1 MSLEKDKHHTMK
13 HILVVFTG
21 GTIGSSASDGTIKPS
36 ESAPFKLLGE
46 FQWRFPEAAKD
57 IAFESIEPIRMLSEN
72 LAPAAW
78 PIIIEAIEA
87 KQPERYD
94 GVIVT
99 HGTDTLAY
107 TAAAL
112 SFYFHGLKVPLLMVS
127 SDYPLDHPKA
137 NGLDNFHC
145 AVDFIR
151 EIKDPGV
158 FVPYRNQGQTLQV
171 HRGARLAS
179 SLQLS
184 GDFFSVQG
192 QSYLEYD
199 GGRFIGTGMPAFE
212 RQAELPKLK
221 PLFSDRILMIRP
233 YPGLDYAHFSL
244 DGVDAVLH
252 DLYHSGTA
260 CSTLQWGDNHS
271 LLAFIKRCR
280 QQGVKLYLAPARQSP
295 DAYESARCLLDAG
308 AEMIWNLSIEAA
320 YVKLALAYGNFQE
333 GQDIAAFL
341 AVDMAGEHVH

>member
-1 MSLEKDKHHTMK
+1 MK

-21 GTIGSSASDGTIKPS
+21 GTIGSSASEGTIKPS

-46 FQWRFPEAAKD
+46 FQRRFSETAKD
-57 IAFESIEPIRMLSEN
+57 IAFESIEPVRLLSEN

-87 KQPERYD
+87 KQPDRYD

-107 TAAAL
+107 SAAAFG
-112 SFYFHGLKVPLLMVS
+112 FYFHGLKVPLLLVS
-127 SDYPLDHPKA
+127 SDYPLDHPEA

-151 EIKDPGV
+151 EINEPGV
-158 FVPYRNQGQTLQV
+158 FVPYRNQCQTVQV

-184 GDFFSVQG
+184 GDFVSVQG
-192 QSYLEYD
+192 QSYMAYE
-199 GGRFIGTGMPAFE
+199 GGRFIRSGLSAFE
-212 RQAELPKLK
+212 RQAALPGLK
-221 PLFSDRILMIRP
+221 ALFSNRILMIRP
-233 YPGLDYAHFSL
+233 YPGLDYGHFSV

-260 CSTLQWGDNHS
+260 CSTLQWGENHS

-280 QQGVKLYLAPARQSP
+280 QQGVKVYLAPARKSP
-295 DAYESARCLLDAG
+295 DAYESTRFLLDAG

-320 YVKLALAYGNFQE
+320 YVKLALAYGNFQD
-333 GQDIAAFL
+333 GRGISAFL
-341 AVDMAGEHVH
+341 AADIAGEHVYSNSPMSLS

>member
-1 MSLEKDKHHTMK
+1 MK

-21 GTIGSSASDGTIKPS
+21 GTIGSAASAGTIKPS
-36 ESAPFKLLGE
+36 ASAPFKLLSE
-46 FQWRFPEAAKD
+46 FERRFPEAAED
-57 IAFESIEPIRMLSEN
+57 IAFDPIEPIRLLSEN

-78 PIIIEAIEA
+78 PVMIEAIEA
-87 KQPERYD
+87 KQPDRYD

-112 SFYFHGLKVPLLMVS
+112 SFYFHGLKVPLLLVS
-127 SDYPLDHPKA
+127 SDYPLDHPQA

-151 EIKDPGV
+151 EIKEAGV
-158 FVPYRNQGQTLQV
+158 FVSYRNQGQTLQV
-171 HRGARLAS
+171 HRGTRLAS

-184 GDFFSVQG
+184 GDFVSVRG
-192 QSYLEYD
+192 QSYMEYA

-212 RQAELPKLK
+212 RQAELPELK

-233 YPGLDYAHFSL
+233 YPGLDYAHFSV

-260 CSTLQWGDNHS
+260 CSTRQWGDNHS
-271 LLAFIKRCR
+271 LLAFIERCR
-280 QQGVKLYLAPARQSP
+280 RQGVKVYLAPARQSP
-295 DAYESARCLLDAG
+295 DAYESTRFLLDAG
-308 AEMIWNLSIEAA
+308 AEMIWNMSIEAA
-320 YVKLALAYGNFQE
+320 YVKLALAYGNFQAE
-333 GQDIAAFL
+333 QDIAAFL
-341 AVDMAGEHVH
+341 ATDSAGEHV

>member
-1 MSLEKDKHHTMK
+1 MK

-21 GTIGSSASDGTIKPS
+21 GTIGSSASEGTIKLS
-36 ESAPFKLLGE
+36 ASAPFKLLGE
-46 FQWRFPEAAKD
+46 FERRFPEKAGE
-57 IAFESIEPIRMLSEN
+57 IAFDSIEPIRLLSEN

-94 GVIVT
+94 GVVVT

-107 TAAAL
+107 SAAAL
-112 SFYFHGLKVPLLMVS
+112 GFYFHGLKAPLLLVS
-127 SDYPLDHPKA
+127 SDHPLDHPQA
-137 NGLDNFHC
+137 NGLDNFRC

-151 EIKDPGV
+151 DIGEPGV
-158 FVPYRNQGQTLQV
+158 FVPYRNQGQAMQV

-184 GDFFSVQG
+184 GDFFSVRG
-192 QSYLEYD
+192 QSYLEYRE
-199 GGRFIGTGMPAFE
+199 GRFIRSGLPALPARAEMPW
-212 RQAELPKLK
+212 LK
-221 PLFSDRILMIRP
+221 ALFSDRIFMIRP

-260 CSTLQWGDNHS
+260 CSTGQWGDHHS
-271 LLAFIKRCR
+271 LRAFIMRCR
-280 QQGVKLYLAPARQSP
+280 QQGVAVYLAPARQSP
-295 DAYESARCLLDAG
+295 DAYESTRFLLDAG
-308 AEMIWNLSIEAA
+308 AEMIWNMSIEAA
-320 YVKLALAYGNFQE
+320 YVKLSLAYGNFRDP
-333 GQDIAAFL
+333 QDIGAFL
-341 AVDMAGEHVH
+341 AADMAGELI